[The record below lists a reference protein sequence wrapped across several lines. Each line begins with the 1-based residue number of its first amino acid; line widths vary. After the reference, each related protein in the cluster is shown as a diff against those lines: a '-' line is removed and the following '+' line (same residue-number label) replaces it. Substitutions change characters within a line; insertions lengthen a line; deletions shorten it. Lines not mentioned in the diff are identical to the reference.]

1 VVSYSCICFQFGIST
16 SVDSLCICPKLSFAG
31 TSKFSFAHQ
40 VIAWTISS
48 TFAMSRAIK
57 VFIFLPH
64 VLLHEL
70 HMRRL
75 RSHGTLHNCSFISSF
90 GCIIW
95 QILGCVGG
103 TKLGRGNGQ
112 KSRETIRDMSRVCL
126 HSERGEGHWCGATC
140 QTCNSPRYHDW
151 KEISQ

>member
-1 VVSYSCICFQFGIST
+1 
-16 SVDSLCICPKLSFAG
+16 
-31 TSKFSFAHQ
+31 
-40 VIAWTISS
+40 
-48 TFAMSRAIK
+48 MSRAIK

-70 HMRRL
+70 HMRHL

-95 QILGCVGG
+95 QILGCVDG

-112 KSRETIRDMSRVCL
+112 KSRETIRDMSRVCFCIV
-126 HSERGEGHWCGATC
+126 SGARGIGVAPHLRPATHPDIM
-140 QTCNSPRYHDW
+140 TGKKFHNSAN
-151 KEISQ
+151 

>member
-1 VVSYSCICFQFGIST
+1 VPCGVLRLHLFSVSDKYFSRFSLHLPQAVVRSYIEVFFCAPSYCMNY
-16 SVDSLCICPKLSFAG
+16 KLY
-31 TSKFSFAHQ
+31 
-40 VIAWTISS
+40 
-48 TFAMSRAIK
+48 MSRAIK

-64 VLLHEL
+64 VLHEL
-70 HMRRL
+70 HMRHL

-95 QILGCVGG
+95 QILGCVDG

-140 QTCNSPRYHDW
+140 ETCNSPRYHEW